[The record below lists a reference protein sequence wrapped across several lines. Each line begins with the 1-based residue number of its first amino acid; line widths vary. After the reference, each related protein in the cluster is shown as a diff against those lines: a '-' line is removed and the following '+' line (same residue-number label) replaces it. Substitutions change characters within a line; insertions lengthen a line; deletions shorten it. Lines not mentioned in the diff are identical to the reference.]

1 MPSQTGAG
9 DEYSEDKFRQKK
21 AHVPRT
27 LRMELR
33 DTARS
38 SKANSTFHQTL
49 QDIHT
54 RKYTNPDLTQRNKP
68 AVRSAKGKSVV
79 GDKRENSDN
88 LFILLAVDLV

>member
-1 MPSQTGAG
+1 MPSINLQVTSSESASAVTTGAG

-54 RKYTNPDLTQRNKP
+54 RKYTNPDLTQKNKP
-68 AVRSAKGKSVV
+68 AVRIERKGNTPT
-79 GDKRENSDN
+79 RT
-88 LFILLAVDLV
+88 